1 MGMSI
6 ELETLVRNAMSFL
19 TQHRHVAR
27 ATTGVS
33 PKYDREQS
41 LVPRSETRCGSTM
54 SDGER

>member
-1 MGMSI
+1 MSI